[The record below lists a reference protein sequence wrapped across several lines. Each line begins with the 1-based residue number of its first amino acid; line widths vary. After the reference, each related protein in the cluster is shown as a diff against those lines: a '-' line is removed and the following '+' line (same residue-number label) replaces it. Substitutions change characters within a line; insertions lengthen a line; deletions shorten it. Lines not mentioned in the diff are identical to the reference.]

1 MSVNYE
7 NQRINLSELLEEL
20 TVIIFSRGREK
31 QLEKSIGYWATLD
44 IRLLVVHNTDKP
56 IEMSYEK
63 QKVEYVVVEDS
74 YAVRCKIAS
83 ENIQTPFSIICS
95 DDEFFLPS
103 SLESMLKEFQKD
115 KSLVSVGAQS
125 MAISKYGP
133 RISAKFIYRNLLDY
147 RNLSSLPSS
156 RIQKHFYQDNMSFN
170 GAMYRVLRTESM
182 IQLLSLFYRCQSIST
197 PYIFEVTG
205 EIAVTLLGPS
215 KYINEIFWLRNW
227 IEPPINKKNWNRRI
241 YFHNWWEEEIYKVER
256 ENWVKNLGNFSLN
269 LITTNEI
276 DNLLGKIYLKRKN
289 SELHEFNSTK
299 KTNVHIP
306 IAVKFFLRKIL
317 LPKSLPNSLEQ
328 EFLLIKASD
337 VKFDKQEVMN
347 TIRYIIN

>member
-7 NQRINLSELLEEL
+7 NQRINLSQLLEEL

-31 QLEKSIGYWATLD
+31 QLEKSIGYWAALD

-56 IEMSYEK
+56 IEMYYEK

-83 ENIQTPFSIICS
+83 EHIQTPFSIICS

-170 GAMYRVLRTESM
+170 GAMYRVLRTKSM
-182 IQLLSLFYRCQSIST
+182 IQLLSLFYSCQSIST

-205 EIAVTLLGPS
+205 EIVVTLLGPS

-241 YFHNWWEEEIYKVER
+241 YFHNWWDEEIYK
-256 ENWVKNLGNFSLN
+256 
-269 LITTNEI
+269 
-276 DNLLGKIYLKRKN
+276 
-289 SELHEFNSTK
+289 
-299 KTNVHIP
+299 
-306 IAVKFFLRKIL
+306 IL
-317 LPKSLPNSLEQ
+317 
-328 EFLLIKASD
+328 
-337 VKFDKQEVMN
+337 
-347 TIRYIIN
+347 